1 MTETNADL
9 NHQRYKGSPLDLASV
24 KHHSVFLRESFFG
37 FCHMCKKRR
46 IVHAEMFRC
55 PSCYYMMIL
64 FPPTGSDERRKP

>member
-9 NHQRYKGSPLDLASV
+9 NYQRYKGSPLDRVGV

-37 FCHMCKKRR
+37 FCHMCKQRR
-46 IVHAEMFRC
+46 IVHTEMFRC

-64 FPPTGSDERRKP
+64 FPPSSSKRRKP